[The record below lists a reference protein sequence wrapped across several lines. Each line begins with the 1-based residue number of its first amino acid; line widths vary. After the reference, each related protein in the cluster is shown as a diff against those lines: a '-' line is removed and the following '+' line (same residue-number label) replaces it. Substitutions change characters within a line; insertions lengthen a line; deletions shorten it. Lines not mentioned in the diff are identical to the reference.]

1 MTDYGSPDLTD
12 WELWRVILGTFLIT
26 FGAAGAAGGGIGGG
40 GLYVPL
46 LIMVIGLETK
56 EAVPISQGCI
66 VGAAIAHFILNVP
79 KRHPYIDK
87 PLMDY
92 AALLVL
98 EPMLLAGSIF
108 GVMVNGMLPSVVI
121 LLVLICVLSLGSY
134 KTSKRALKITRSEH
148 LQTKTDLLDDENNQ
162 IAKNVEMVT
171 SDTAT
176 QTTAET
182 GVEEVAGVEVVAG
195 TDATPTPTVDDEAA
209 VRLSSWDYVM
219 WKKLGMVAGLWI
231 ILSVSIL
238 IRGSSAGEESFAGIL
253 YCTAG
258 FWGMTVAIPIIQI
271 CFSMLFGKIEIDKA
285 SLESGIQRTSSKA
298 LLDYTDVE
306 WNWMNVMRYMVY
318 AFVCGLL
325 AGCLGI
331 GGGLVL
337 SPLLLEL
344 GFFPAVASAISGMA
358 VLVTSTSALFAY
370 GLSNKV
376 YWQFV
381 ILLMPLTFIST
392 MVGKILID
400 GYAERNNKQSSI
412 IWSVA
417 IFLVL
422 CLIML
427 TIRGLIELASDASF
441 EFSSPCGDE

>member
-1 MTDYGSPDLTD
+1 MTEYGNPLLTD

-134 KTSKRALKITRSEH
+134 KTSKRAMKITKSEH

-162 IAKNVEMVT
+162 VAKNVEMVT
-171 SDTAT
+171 SEGST
-176 QTTAET
+176 QTTT
-182 GVEEVAGVEVVAG
+182 VEVAGAG
-195 TDATPTPTVDDEAA
+195 ASEGGAETPTATVDDEAA
-209 VRLSSWDYVM
+209 VRLSSWEYVM

-253 YCTAG
+253 YCSAG
-258 FWGMTVAIPIIQI
+258 FWGMTVAIPLIQI
-271 CFSMLFGKIEIDKA
+271 GFSALFGKIEIDKA
-285 SLESGIQRTSSKA
+285 ALDSGIQRTSSKA

-306 WNWMNVMRYMVY
+306 WNWMNVVRYMVY

-400 GYAERNNKQSSI
+400 SYAERNNKQSSI

-422 CLIML
+422 CLVML

-441 EFSSPCGDE
+441 EFSSPCDE

>member
-1 MTDYGSPDLTD
+1 MTDYGNPLLTD

-79 KRHPYIDK
+79 KRHPYIDQ

-108 GVMVNGMLPSVVI
+108 GVMVNSMLPSVVI
-121 LLVLICVLSLGSY
+121 LLVLILVLSLGSY
-134 KTSKRALKITRSEH
+134 KVSKRALKITRSEH
-148 LQTKTDLLDDENNQ
+148 LQSKTDLLDDENNQ
-162 IAKNVEMVT
+162 VAKNVEMVT
-171 SDTAT
+171 SDT
-176 QTTAET
+176 TTET
-182 GVEEVAGVEVVAG
+182 AVAVEVAGADAGETQTAKVE
-195 TDATPTPTVDDEAA
+195 DQAA

-231 ILSVSIL
+231 ILSVSVL
-238 IRGSSAGEESFAGIL
+238 IRGSSVGEESFAGIL
-253 YCTAG
+253 YCSAG
-258 FWGMTVAIPIIQI
+258 FWGITVAIPVIQI
-271 CFSMLFGKIEIDKA
+271 CFSALFGKIEIDKA
-285 SLESGIQRTSSKA
+285 ALESGIQRTSSKA
-298 LLDYTDVE
+298 LLDYNEVE
-306 WNWMNVMRYMVY
+306 WSWLNVARYMVY
-318 AFVCGLL
+318 AFICGLL

-392 MVGKILID
+392 IVGKILID

-427 TIRGLIELASDASF
+427 SIRGLIELASDASF
-441 EFSSPCGDE
+441 EFSSPCAE

>member
-1 MTDYGSPDLTD
+1 MTEYGNPLLTD

-134 KTSKRALKITRSEH
+134 KTSKRAMKITKSEH

-162 IAKNVEMVT
+162 VAKNVEMVT
-171 SDTAT
+171 SEGNT
-176 QTTAET
+176 QTTT
-182 GVEEVAGVEVVAG
+182 VEVAGAG
-195 TDATPTPTVDDEAA
+195 ANEGGAETPTATVDDEAA
-209 VRLSSWDYVM
+209 VRLSSWEYVM

-253 YCTAG
+253 YCSAG
-258 FWGMTVAIPIIQI
+258 FWGMTVAIPLIQI
-271 CFSMLFGKIEIDKA
+271 GFSALFGKIEIDKA
-285 SLESGIQRTSSKA
+285 ALDSGIQRTSSKA

-306 WNWMNVMRYMVY
+306 WNWMNVVRYMVY

-400 GYAERNNKQSSI
+400 SYAERNNKQSSI

-422 CLIML
+422 CLVML

-441 EFSSPCGDE
+441 EFSSPCDE